1 VLPPQNRLRGA
12 GDYRSTVR
20 RGVRVGRPL
29 VVIHL
34 IPATGGPD
42 SPVRVGFVVGRSV
55 GGAVVRNAV
64 RRRLRHLLRD
74 RLERLPA
81 GSQVVIRA
89 QPEAASV
96 PGRTLS
102 RDLDDALD
110 HALSRV
116 QGDGVRSG
124 DRSKPRRRGVR
135 S

>member
-29 VVIHL
+29 VVVHL

-124 DRSKPRRRGVR
+124 DRNKPRRRGVR

>member
-1 VLPPQNRLRGA
+1 MLPPGNRLRGA
-12 GDYRSTVR
+12 RDFRSTVR
-20 RGVRVGRPL
+20 RGVRVGGAL
-29 VVIHL
+29 VVVHL
-34 IPATGGPD
+34 IPGTDGPD
-42 SPVRVGFVVGRSV
+42 SPARVGFVVGRSV

-96 PGRTLS
+96 PGHTLA

-124 DRSKPRRRGVR
+124 DRSKLRRRGVR
-135 S
+135 V

>member
-1 VLPPQNRLRGA
+1 
-12 GDYRSTVR
+12 
-20 RGVRVGRPL
+20 
-29 VVIHL
+29 
-34 IPATGGPD
+34 
-42 SPVRVGFVVGRSV
+42 
-55 GGAVVRNAV
+55 
-64 RRRLRHLLRD
+64 
-74 RLERLPA
+74 
-81 GSQVVIRA
+81 
-89 QPEAASV
+89 V

>member
-29 VVIHL
+29 VVVHL

-74 RLERLPA
+74 RLDRLPA

>member
-12 GDYRSTVR
+12 GDYRSTMR

-29 VVIHL
+29 VVVHL

>member
-81 GSQVVIRA
+81 GSQLVIRA